1 MDTFERELVYLNN
14 VVEELED
21 YILSKTLY
29 WPISIPGKSLF
40 LSNATLTIGNVY
52 FSLQV
57 LENDLITPDQIASRQ
72 NIIQNIEKVSTHW
85 RINWAEKAKAE
96 FTSRLL
102 LWENFLQDLLEEK
115 RGTVQE
121 YKSQVRNRVLLRL
134 LEIKASVNIPQ
145 QFNKLNKIDDAYNKI
160 TQETDFIWDRMLI
173 TSFPKRVYHFLYRAP
188 I

>member
-1 MDTFERELVYLNN
+1 MDIFERELEYLSSA
-14 VVEELED
+14 VEELED

-29 WPISIPGKSLF
+29 WPISIPGRPRL
-40 LSNATLTIGNVY
+40 LSNTTLTIGNVY

-57 LENDLITPDQIASRQ
+57 LENDLITPSQIASRQ
-72 NIIQNIEKVSTHW
+72 KYLQNVEIVSNRW
-85 RINWAEKAKAE
+85 RKNWTEKAKEE

-102 LWENFLQDLLEEK
+102 LWENYLQDLLEEN
-115 RGTVQE
+115 RGAIQE

-134 LEIKASVNIPQ
+134 LELKAAVIVPQ

-160 TQETDFIWDRMLI
+160 TQETDFVWDKALL
-173 TSFPKRVYHFLYRAP
+173 TSFPKSIYYFLYKAP